1 MRSRQHQINVY
12 LSDEENE
19 KLRSLANATGYSMSG
34 VLRAMLD
41 SYQLKKRPTDEL
53 IEFNRQLLLIGTN
66 LNQIAAKANSLGL
79 LDAPYYRQQAEK
91 LNKLRLQL
99 YERFLMPERKE

>member
-12 LSDEENE
+12 LSDQEND
-19 KLRSLANATGYSMSG
+19 KLRSLAEATGYSMSG

-41 SYQLKKRPTDEL
+41 GYRLKEHPTDEL
-53 IEFNRQLLLIGTN
+53 LEFNRQLLVIGTN

-79 LDAPYYRQQAEK
+79 LDAPYYRQQAEA
-91 LNKLRLQL
+91 LSKLRLQL
-99 YERFLMPERKE
+99 YERFLLPERDE

>member
-1 MRSRQHQINVY
+1 MRTRQHRVDLR
-12 LSDEENE
+12 LSNEEYE
-19 KLRSLANATGYSMSG
+19 KLQQLSQATGYSVSG
-34 VLRAMLD
+34 ILRAMLD
-41 SYQLKKRPTDEL
+41 GYQLKKRPTDEL